1 MSYRRSPVV
10 LISLLVLAACG
21 EDRSPTA
28 PISPS
33 TPSDESVNAAAGHRV
48 VNSLA
53 DPGDGTCDARQ
64 CTLREALK
72 ASGTT
77 AITFAS
83 GLTGPISLAAP
94 GAGGGTL
101 DIARSLTVTG
111 PSAGIT
117 IRRKSTDPEF
127 RILRVAEGTTVTLT
141 NLAFRNGRTN
151 LEGGGII
158 NRGTLTLANCTV
170 AGNASTARA
179 GGIHNLGPL
188 TLRNSTVADNE
199 GTGIRNIEV
208 RLVTTGSLIAR
219 NSGSGIDN
227 ERGELVLT
235 NTTILEN
242 RGLGVA
248 DGQNWATGSTLDRV
262 KILGNSAG
270 GYYLDHGHSTI
281 TRSTIARNSARQGAG
296 IYVSFGGTVH
306 VVQSTI
312 TGNTASGAGGG
323 ILTEDDPFGRNGA
336 DLDLVNST
344 VTGNSAETGGGIA
357 VDNNSEGI
365 RVGLTN
371 TTVTSN
377 SARVEGGGILG
388 REYDGPAVGL
398 RNSIVAL
405 NTAPSGPDLLG
416 EFAASFSLV
425 GDGTGSDVTNT
436 DGNKVGRV
444 PPRAGPIDPRV
455 GSLSL
460 NGGPTRTIPLLA
472 GSPAIDAGTSDRCPP
487 EDQRGVSR
495 PQGPACDIGSYERA
509 AP

>member
-1 MSYRRSPVV
+1 MSYRLLPLVPV
-10 LISLLVLAACG
+10 SLLVLAACG
-21 EDRSPTA
+21 EDRSPTG
-28 PISPS
+28 PMPPS
-33 TPSDESVNAAAGHRV
+33 SPSDEAVAAAAGQRV

-64 CTLREALK
+64 CTLREALD

-77 AITFAS
+77 AVTFAS
-83 GLTGPISLAAP
+83 GLTGPITLAAP
-94 GAGGGTL
+94 AAGGGTL
-101 DIARSLTVTG
+101 DIARSLTVTA
-111 PSAGIT
+111 PSAGVT
-117 IRRKSTDPEF
+117 IRRRSSDPEF
-127 RILRVAEGTTVTLT
+127 RILRVAEGVTVTLT
-141 NLAFRNGRTN
+141 NLAFRNGRTR

-158 NRGTLTLANCTV
+158 NRGTLTLVNCTV

-188 TLRNSTVADNE
+188 TLRNTTVADNE

-208 RLVTTGSLIAR
+208 RLVATGSLIAR
-219 NSGSGIDN
+219 NSGFGIVN
-227 ERGELVLT
+227 ERGGLALT
-235 NTTILEN
+235 NTTFLEN
-242 RGLGVA
+242 RGVGIA

-270 GYYLDHGHSTI
+270 GYYINNGHSTI
-281 TRSTIARNSARQGAG
+281 TRSTIARNSARDGAG
-296 IYVSFGGTVH
+296 IHVSYGGTVH

-312 TGNTASGAGGG
+312 TGNSASGAGGG
-323 ILTEDDPFGRNGA
+323 IFTQDDPFGRNGA
-336 DLDLVNST
+336 DIDLVNST

-357 VDNNSEGI
+357 IDNNSEGF
-365 RVGLTN
+365 RVSLTS
-371 TTVTSN
+371 TTLTSN

-388 REYDGPAVGL
+388 PGYDGPSVSL

-416 EFAASFSLV
+416 EFSASFNLI
-425 GDGTGSDVTNT
+425 GNATGSDVTNA
-436 DGNKVGRV
+436 DGNKLGL
-444 PPRAGPIDPRV
+444 DPKL

-472 GSPAIDAGTSDRCPP
+472 GSPAIDAGTSDRCPAD
-487 EDQRGVSR
+487 DQRGVSR
-495 PQGPACDIGSYERA
+495 PQGAACDMGSYERE